1 VPAKQSRTPR
11 DESLTLGALDTLI
24 GYHLRQASL
33 VFYPDYRKAKGV
45 RQGLV
50 GILSI
55 VAANPGINQI
65 SVGKLLLIDAG
76 NLVALIDDLVKDGLL
91 ERSVDPKDRRSRS
104 LAITRAGTAQ
114 LKATL
119 KLIRKTEKMML
130 AKFSAR
136 ERDTLLELLKR
147 IHTGA

>member
-1 VPAKQSRTPR
+1 M
-11 DESLTLGALDTLI
+11 TLGALDTLI

-65 SVGKLLLIDAG
+65 SVGKLLQIDAG

-104 LAITRAGTAQ
+104 LTITRAGTTQ

-119 KLIRKTEKMML
+119 KLIRKTETMML

-136 ERDTLLELLKR
+136 EPNTLLELLKR